1 MISQGVMDSDII
13 QIELDDI
20 NNASYRNPL
29 KLTSYVKEKVKD
41 SNRYYYAFIDEIQ
54 LVLKIINLAFTN
66 GKIIVAKEW
75 MISICKFLIISI

>member
-1 MISQGVMDSDII
+1 MDSDII
-13 QIELDDI
+13 QIKLDDI

-66 GKIIVAKEW
+66 GKIIVAKEL
-75 MISICKFLIISI
+75 MILFANF

>member
-1 MISQGVMDSDII
+1 MDFDII

-66 GKIIVAKEW
+66 GKIIVAKEL
-75 MISICKFLIISI
+75 MILFANF